1 MHYHL
6 PSPSTS
12 PRQQRGAAAL
22 IVTTL
27 LFFAM
32 VLVTLFVNRNLVF
45 EQHASANQYR
55 ATQAF
60 EAAEAGAEWALAQ
73 LSNPQRLGPDCQPV
87 ADATATSFRS
97 RYLNQA
103 SASFVPR
110 TWNSGSTAAPLQ
122 PTCVRSSAGWN
133 CSCPASSAPV
143 LDVPAGDGP
152 FPAFSL
158 QFMAGD
164 KAGSVRVV
172 STGCTRLAGVCFA
185 GSAGSPEAVARVE
198 VTVALFAGLR
208 TPPAAA
214 LTTRGNVD
222 ADSAAFGAHNADPAT
237 GIAVHAGGTISAG
250 QARLTGTAGAPLSA
264 AVLANDAGLA
274 SPSAERFFASWFGLD
289 KERWK
294 NQPTVKRIT
303 CSSDCGAVIE
313 AAIAAVD
320 GSALLW
326 LDGDLSLNGPVT
338 LGSPEHP
345 VVLVVTGAA
354 RLRGAVTFHGL
365 LHAASLQWDD
375 TLAAGALLRGAAVSE
390 AGYGGNGSPDFVYDR
405 HALELLQTRSGT
417 FTLVNGSW
425 RDF

>member
-1 MHYHL
+1 MNHL
-6 PSPSTS
+6 HLTSTGM
-12 PRQQRGAAAL
+12 RQQRGAAAL
-22 IVTTL
+22 VVTTL

-73 LSNPQRLGPDCQPV
+73 LANPQRLGPDCEPA
-87 ADATATSFRS
+87 ADATATPFRS

-103 SASFVPR
+103 SATFVPR
-110 TWNSGSTAAPLQ
+110 TWNNGSAAAPLQ
-122 PTCVRSSAGWN
+122 PTCVHSSTGWN
-133 CSCPASSAPV
+133 CNCPASSAPV
-143 LDVPAGDGP
+143 LSAPAGEGP

-172 STGCTRLAGVCFA
+172 STGCTRLAGACRV
-185 GSAGSPEAVARVE
+185 GSANSADATARVE
-198 VTVALFAGLR
+198 VTVALLAGLR

-214 LTTRGNVD
+214 LTTRGSVD
-222 ADSAAFGAHNADPAT
+222 ADSATFGAHNADPAT
-237 GIAVHAGGTISAG
+237 GVAIHAGSSITAG
-250 QARLTGTAGAPLSA
+250 LARLSGAAGAPLSNA
-264 AVLANDAGLA
+264 LLSNDAGLT
-274 SPSAERFFASWFGLD
+274 SPSADRFFAAWFGLD

-294 NQPTVKRIT
+294 NQPAVKRIV
-303 CSSDCGAVIE
+303 CSSDCSATLE

-326 LDGDLSLNGPVT
+326 IDGDLALDGPIT
-338 LGSPEHP
+338 LGSPERP
-345 VVLVVTGAA
+345 IVLVVTGAA
-354 RLRGAVTFHGL
+354 RLRGAITFHGL
-365 LHAASLQWDD
+365 LYAASLQWDD
-375 TLAAGALLRGAAVSE
+375 TLAPGALLRGAAVSE
-390 AGYGGNGSPDFVYDR
+390 AGYSGNGSPDFVYDR

>member
-1 MHYHL
+1 MNHL
-6 PSPSTS
+6 HLTSTGM
-12 PRQQRGAAAL
+12 RQQRGAAAL
-22 IVTTL
+22 VVTTL

-73 LSNPQRLGPDCQPV
+73 LANPQRLGPDCEPA
-87 ADATATSFRS
+87 ADVTATPFRS

-103 SASFVPR
+103 SATFVPR
-110 TWNSGSTAAPLQ
+110 TWNNGSAAAPLQ
-122 PTCVRSSAGWN
+122 PTCVHSSTGWN
-133 CSCPASSAPV
+133 CNCPASSAPV
-143 LDVPAGDGP
+143 LSAPAGEGP

-172 STGCTRLAGVCFA
+172 STGCTRLAGACRV
-185 GSAGSPEAVARVE
+185 GSANSADATARVE
-198 VTVALFAGLR
+198 VTVALLAGLR

-214 LTTRGNVD
+214 LTTRGSVD
-222 ADSAAFGAHNADPAT
+222 ADSATFGAHNADPAT
-237 GIAVHAGGTISAG
+237 GVAIHAGSSITAG
-250 QARLTGTAGAPLSA
+250 LARLSGAAGAPLSNA
-264 AVLANDAGLA
+264 LLSNDAGLT
-274 SPSAERFFASWFGLD
+274 SPSADRFFAAWFGLD

-294 NQPTVKRIT
+294 NQPAVKRIV
-303 CSSDCGAVIE
+303 CSSDCSATLE

-326 LDGDLSLNGPVT
+326 IDGDLALDGPIT
-338 LGSPEHP
+338 LGSPERP
-345 VVLVVTGAA
+345 IVLVVTGAA
-354 RLRGAVTFHGL
+354 RLRGAITFHGL
-365 LHAASLQWDD
+365 LYAASLQWDD
-375 TLAAGALLRGAAVSE
+375 TLAPGALLRGAAVSE
-390 AGYGGNGSPDFVYDR
+390 AGYSGNGSPDFVYDR

>member
-1 MHYHL
+1 MNHL
-6 PSPSTS
+6 HLTSTGM
-12 PRQQRGAAAL
+12 RQQRGAAAL
-22 IVTTL
+22 VVTTL

-73 LSNPQRLGPDCQPV
+73 LANPQRLGPDCEPA
-87 ADATATSFRS
+87 ADATATPFRS

-103 SASFVPR
+103 SATFVPR
-110 TWNSGSTAAPLQ
+110 TWNNGSAAAPLQ
-122 PTCVRSSAGWN
+122 PTCVHSSTGWN
-133 CSCPASSAPV
+133 CNCPASSAPV
-143 LDVPAGDGP
+143 LSAPAGEGP

-172 STGCTRLAGVCFA
+172 STGCTRLAGACRV
-185 GSAGSPEAVARVE
+185 GSANSADATARVE
-198 VTVALFAGLR
+198 VTVALLAGLR

-214 LTTRGNVD
+214 LTTRGSVD
-222 ADSAAFGAHNADPAT
+222 ADSATFGAHNADPAT
-237 GIAVHAGGTISAG
+237 GVAIHAGSSITAG
-250 QARLTGTAGAPLSA
+250 LARLSGAAGAPLSNA
-264 AVLANDAGLA
+264 LLSNDAGLT
-274 SPSAERFFASWFGLD
+274 SPSADRFFAAWFGLD

-294 NQPTVKRIT
+294 NQPAVKRIV
-303 CSSDCGAVIE
+303 CSSDCSATLE

-326 LDGDLSLNGPVT
+326 IDGDLALDGPIT
-338 LGSPEHP
+338 LGSPAHP
-345 VVLVVTGAA
+345 VLLVVTGSA
-354 RLRGAVTFHGL
+354 RLRGAVSFHGL
-365 LHAASLQWDD
+365 LYAASLQWDD
-375 TLAAGALLRGAAVSE
+375 TLAPGALLRGAAVSE
-390 AGYGGNGSPDFVYDR
+390 AGYSGNGSPDFVYDR

>member
-1 MHYHL
+1 MKHL
-6 PSPSTS
+6 HSPSNGT
-12 PRQQRGAAAL
+12 RQQRGAAAL

-27 LFFAM
+27 LFFTM

-73 LSNPQRLGPDCQPV
+73 LSNPQRLGPDCEPV

-97 RYLNQA
+97 RYLSQA
-103 SASFVPR
+103 SATFVPR
-110 TWNSGSTAAPLQ
+110 TWNNGSAAAPLQ
-122 PTCVRSSAGWN
+122 PTCVRSDAGWN

-143 LDVPAGDGP
+143 LSAPSGEGP

-172 STGCTRLAGVCFA
+172 STGCTRLAGACLA
-185 GSAGSPEAVARVE
+185 GSTNKPDAIARVE
-198 VTVALFAGLR
+198 VSVALLAGLR

-214 LTTRGNVD
+214 LTTRGSVD
-222 ADSAAFGAHNADPAT
+222 AGGAAFGAHNADPDT
-237 GIAVHAGGTISAG
+237 GIAVHAGGSIAAS
-250 QARLTGTAGAPLSA
+250 QARLSGAAGAPLSN
-264 AVLANDAGLA
+264 VLLSNDAGLA
-274 SPSAERFFASWFGLD
+274 DPSTDRFFASWFGLD

-294 NQPTVKRIT
+294 NQPTVKRIV
-303 CSSDCGAVIE
+303 CSGDCGATIE
-313 AAIAAVD
+313 AAINEVD
-320 GSALLW
+320 GNALLW
-326 LDGDLSLNGPVT
+326 LEGDLALDGPVT

-345 VVLVVTGAA
+345 VVLVVTGAV
-354 RLRGAVTFHGL
+354 RLRGAVSFHGL
-365 LHAASLQWDD
+365 LYAASLQWDD
-375 TLAAGALLRGAAVSE
+375 TVAPGALLRGAAVSE
-390 AGYGGNGSPDFVYDR
+390 AGYSGNGGPDFIYDR
-405 HALELLQTRSGT
+405 QALEWLQTRSGT

>member
-1 MHYHL
+1 MNHL
-6 PSPSTS
+6 HLTSTGM
-12 PRQQRGAAAL
+12 RQQRGAAAL
-22 IVTTL
+22 VVTTL

-73 LSNPQRLGPDCQPV
+73 LANPQRLGPDCEPA
-87 ADATATSFRS
+87 ADATATPFRS

-103 SASFVPR
+103 SATFVPR
-110 TWNSGSTAAPLQ
+110 TWNNGSAAAPLQ
-122 PTCVRSSAGWN
+122 PTCVHSSTGWN
-133 CSCPASSAPV
+133 CNCPASSAPV
-143 LDVPAGDGP
+143 LSAPAGEGP

-172 STGCTRLAGVCFA
+172 STGCTRLAGACRV
-185 GSAGSPEAVARVE
+185 GSANSADATARVE
-198 VTVALFAGLR
+198 VTVALLAGLR

-214 LTTRGNVD
+214 LTTRGSVD
-222 ADSAAFGAHNADPAT
+222 ADSATFGAHNADPAT
-237 GIAVHAGGTISAG
+237 GVAIHAGSSITAG
-250 QARLTGTAGAPLSA
+250 LARLSGAAGAPLSNA
-264 AVLANDAGLA
+264 LLSNDAGLT
-274 SPSAERFFASWFGLD
+274 SPSADRFFAAWFGLD

-294 NQPTVKRIT
+294 NQPAVKRIV
-303 CSSDCGAVIE
+303 CSSDCSATLE

-326 LDGDLSLNGPVT
+326 IDGDLALDGPIT
-338 LGSPEHP
+338 LGSPERP
-345 VVLVVTGAA
+345 IVLVVTGAA
-354 RLRGAVTFHGL
+354 RLRGAITFHGL
-365 LHAASLQWDD
+365 LYAANLQWDD
-375 TLAAGALLRGAAVSE
+375 TLAPGALLRGAAVSE
-390 AGYGGNGSPDFVYDR
+390 AGYSGNGSPDFVYDR

>member
-1 MHYHL
+1 MNHL
-6 PSPSTS
+6 HLTSTGM
-12 PRQQRGAAAL
+12 RQQRGAAAL
-22 IVTTL
+22 VVTTL

-73 LSNPQRLGPDCQPV
+73 LANLQRLGPDCEPA
-87 ADATATSFRS
+87 ADATATPFRS

-103 SASFVPR
+103 SATFVPR
-110 TWNSGSTAAPLQ
+110 TWNNGSAAAPLQ
-122 PTCVRSSAGWN
+122 PTCVHSSTGWN
-133 CSCPASSAPV
+133 CNCPASSAPV
-143 LDVPAGDGP
+143 LSAPAGEGP

-172 STGCTRLAGVCFA
+172 STGCTRLAGACRV
-185 GSAGSPEAVARVE
+185 GSANSADATARVE
-198 VTVALFAGLR
+198 VTVALLAGLR

-214 LTTRGNVD
+214 LTTRGSVD
-222 ADSAAFGAHNADPAT
+222 ADSASFGAHNADPAT
-237 GIAVHAGGTISAG
+237 GVAIHAGSSITAG
-250 QARLTGTAGAPLSA
+250 LARLSGAAGAPLSNA
-264 AVLANDAGLA
+264 LLSNDAGLT
-274 SPSAERFFASWFGLD
+274 SPSADRFFAAWFGLD

-294 NQPTVKRIT
+294 NQPAVKRIV
-303 CSSDCGAVIE
+303 CSSDCSATLE

-326 LDGDLSLNGPVT
+326 IDGDLALDGPIT
-338 LGSPEHP
+338 LGSPERP
-345 VVLVVTGAA
+345 IVLVVTGAA
-354 RLRGAVTFHGL
+354 RLRGAITFHGL
-365 LHAASLQWDD
+365 LYAASLQWDD
-375 TLAAGALLRGAAVSE
+375 TLAPGALLRGAAVSE
-390 AGYGGNGSPDFVYDR
+390 AGYSGNGSPDFVYDR

>member
-1 MHYHL
+1 MNHL
-6 PSPSTS
+6 HLTPTGT
-12 PRQQRGAAAL
+12 RQQRGAAAL

-27 LFFAM
+27 LFFVM

-60 EAAEAGAEWALAQ
+60 EAAEAGAEWALAE
-73 LSNPQRLGPDCQPV
+73 LANPQRLGPDCEPA
-87 ADATATSFRS
+87 ADAAASSFRS

-110 TWNSGSTAAPLQ
+110 TWNNGSAAAPLQ

-143 LDVPAGDGP
+143 LSVPAGDGP

-158 QFMAGD
+158 QFLAGD

-172 STGCTRLAGVCFA
+172 STGCTRLAGACLA
-185 GSAGSPEAVARVE
+185 GSAGSPEAIARVE
-198 VTVALFAGLR
+198 VTVALLAGLR

-214 LTTRGNVD
+214 LTTRGSVD
-222 ADSAAFGAHNADPAT
+222 ADSATFGAHNADPTT
-237 GIAVHAGGTISAG
+237 GIAIHAGGSIAAG
-250 QARLTGTAGAPLSA
+250 LARLSGAAGAALSNA
-264 AVLANDAGLA
+264 LISNDASLA
-274 SPSAERFFASWFGLD
+274 SPSADRFFAAWFGLD

-294 NQPTVKRIT
+294 NLPAVKRIT
-303 CSSDCGAVIE
+303 CSGDCGATVS
-313 AAIAAVD
+313 AAIAADD

-326 LDGDLSLNGPVT
+326 VDGDLALDGPIT
-338 LGSPEHP
+338 LGSPAHP
-345 VVLVVTGAA
+345 VLLVVTGSA
-354 RLRGAVTFHGL
+354 RLRGAVSFHGL
-365 LHAASLQWDD
+365 LYAASLQWDD
-375 TLAAGALLRGAAVSE
+375 TLAPGALLHGAAVSE
-390 AGYGGNGSPDFVYDR
+390 TGYSGNGSPDFVYER
-405 HALELLQTRSGT
+405 RVLELLQTRSGSL
-417 FTLVNGSW
+417 TLVNGSW

>member
-1 MHYHL
+1 MNHL
-6 PSPSTS
+6 HLTSTGM
-12 PRQQRGAAAL
+12 RQQRGAAAL
-22 IVTTL
+22 VVTTL

-73 LSNPQRLGPDCQPV
+73 LANPQRLGPDCEPA
-87 ADATATSFRS
+87 ADATATPFRS

-103 SASFVPR
+103 SATFVPR
-110 TWNSGSTAAPLQ
+110 TWNNGSAAAPLQ
-122 PTCVRSSAGWN
+122 PTCVHSSAGWN

-143 LDVPAGDGP
+143 LSAPAGEGP

-172 STGCTRLAGVCFA
+172 STGCTRLAGACRV
-185 GSAGSPEAVARVE
+185 GSANSADATARVE
-198 VTVALFAGLR
+198 VTVALLAGLR

-214 LTTRGNVD
+214 LTTRGSVD
-222 ADSAAFGAHNADPAT
+222 ADSATFGAHNADPAT
-237 GIAVHAGGTISAG
+237 GVAIHAGSSITAG
-250 QARLTGTAGAPLSA
+250 LARLSGAAGAPLSNA
-264 AVLANDAGLA
+264 LLSNDAGLT
-274 SPSAERFFASWFGLD
+274 SPSADRFFAAWFGLD

-294 NQPTVKRIT
+294 NQPAVKRIV
-303 CSSDCGAVIE
+303 CSSDCSATLE

-326 LDGDLSLNGPVT
+326 IDGDLALDGPIT
-338 LGSPEHP
+338 LGSPERP
-345 VVLVVTGAA
+345 IVLVVTGAA
-354 RLRGAVTFHGL
+354 RLRGAITFHGL
-365 LHAASLQWDD
+365 LYAASLQWDD
-375 TLAAGALLRGAAVSE
+375 TLAPGALLRGAAVSE
-390 AGYGGNGSPDFVYDR
+390 AGYSGNGSPDFVYDR